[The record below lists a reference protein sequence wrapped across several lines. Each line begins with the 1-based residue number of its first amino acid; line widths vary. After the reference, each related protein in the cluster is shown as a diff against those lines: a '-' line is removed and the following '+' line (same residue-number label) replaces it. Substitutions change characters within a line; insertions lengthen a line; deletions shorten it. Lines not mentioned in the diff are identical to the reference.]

1 MAPRYKN
8 IYYII
13 IIFLLLLSA
22 LNIDAQSKKALLIGI
37 SEYPEIQDY
46 MSWDDI
52 HGANDVD
59 LLQKTLRKQGFS
71 VTTCKNAD
79 ATAVNIRHKFAKLIK
94 NCQSGDLVVLH
105 FSGHGQPYEDLSRDE
120 EDGWDESIIP
130 YDAAK
135 KYKKGMY
142 EGKSHITDDEL
153 HGVFYSLRKKVGEKG
168 FVYVILDACHSGSA
182 SREDSYPSLADT
194 DADTIFVRG
203 TNQGFSPNNK
213 DYSNFKID
221 KRKVHMLKQENKMA
235 DICILEACMSHQVST
250 EICVKGTYY
259 GPLSYYVNKVLT
271 GHTLTNNIKWV
282 DMVRKEVNNIQ
293 RQTMVIETSVR

>member
-1 MAPRYKN
+1 MTRV
-8 IYYII
+8 ICL
-13 IIFLLLLSA
+13 IFLTVVFLLPIHA
-22 LNIDAQSKKALLIGI
+22 GGKKALLIGI

-59 LLQKTLRKQGFS
+59 LLQKTLRNQGFT

-79 ATAVNIRHKFAKLIK
+79 ATADNIRNKFAKLIK

-105 FSGHGQPYEDLSRDE
+105 FSGHGQPYEDLSHDE

-153 HGVFYSLRKKVGEKG
+153 HRVFNSLRKKVREKG

-194 DADTIFVRG
+194 NADTIFVRG
-203 TNQGFSPNNK
+203 TNIGFSPNNR
-213 DYSNFKID
+213 DYSNFRID
-221 KRKVHMLKQENKMA
+221 KRKVHLLKRGNRMA

-250 EICVKGTYY
+250 EINVKGTYY

-282 DMVRKEVNNIQ
+282 DLVRKEMNNIQ